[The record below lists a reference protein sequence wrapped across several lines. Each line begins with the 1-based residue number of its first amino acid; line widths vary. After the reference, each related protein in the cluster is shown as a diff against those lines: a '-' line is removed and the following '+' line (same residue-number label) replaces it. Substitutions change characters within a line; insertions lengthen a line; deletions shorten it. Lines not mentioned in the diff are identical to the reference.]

1 MIDDCDI
8 HTMYFIV
15 VNKTEKYNTSK
26 KDLWKG
32 WKLEQLMYRKVVSS
46 RPVYYSIFE
55 HFGGFTNQR
64 LAL

>member
-32 WKLEQLMYRKVVSS
+32 WKLEQLMYRKVV
-46 RPVYYSIFE
+46 YYSIFE